1 MKALFQH
8 SPSASWRL
16 VLAVIISIALMYVD
30 QRFHHLEAMR
40 STLSWLIA
48 PVQYLVDAPVSAG
61 RYAGDWLTRH
71 NRLLEENA
79 RLRDEQ
85 LVLRAHLQKYQTLVR
100 ENSRLRELLGSA
112 SKIGEDVVVAELLS
126 VDLDPTKRLITIN
139 KGYEHG
145 LRNGHAIIDA
155 DGVMGQILHAGPL
168 TSSAMLITDP
178 SHAIPVQINRTG
190 LRTVAFGSTNPSEL
204 VLQPIAATADVKVGD
219 LLVTSG
225 LGGRFPPDYPVAR
238 ISKVNRLPGKG
249 FVEVVATPVAQLYRS
264 REVLVIRQHDD
275 ESSRSETAR
284 AER

>member
-1 MKALFQH
+1 MA
-8 SPSASWRL
+8 
-16 VLAVIISIALMYVD
+16 IIVSIALMYVD

-71 NRLLEENA
+71 DRLMEENA

-85 LVLRAHLQKYQTLVR
+85 LVLRAHLQKYQSLVM

-112 SKIGEDVVVAELLS
+112 SRIGEDVVVAELMA

-145 LRNGHAIIDA
+145 LREGNAIIDA

-190 LRTVAFGSTNPSEL
+190 LRTVAFGSNNPSEL
-204 VLQPIAATADVKVGD
+204 ILQPIAATADIKVGD

-225 LGGRFPPDYPVAR
+225 LGGRFPPNYPVAR

-249 FVEVVATPVAQLYRS
+249 FVEVVAMPVAQLYRS
-264 REVLVIRQHDD
+264 REVLVIRQH
-275 ESSRSETAR
+275 EGETARAETAR